1 MTRKT
6 AEKASVREGAVATA
20 AAGLVDDRSK
30 RPGFKI
36 PRKTARLQFEGDEFE
51 GCEIIM
57 ALDLTLKATQH
68 MEALQKAAMPNTEE
82 GAGALPPEEL
92 QEKFRVLLTFFT
104 EECIVSWN
112 LEDAEGVA
120 LPRSADT
127 FLQFP
132 GWFAVLVMN
141 GYAEAVKKVSEVS
154 GPLGGTSK
162 NGSTSEEQSVMTE
175 AQSSA
180 LPS

>member
-1 MTRKT
+1 M
-6 AEKASVREGAVATA
+6 EGFQV
-20 AAGLVDDRSK
+20 
-30 RPGFKI
+30 

-51 GCEIIM
+51 GCEIVC
-57 ALDLTLKATQH
+57 ALDLTLEATQH
-68 MEALQKAAMPNTEE
+68 MEALQRAVMPNTEE
-82 GAGALPPEEL
+82 GAEAALPEEI

-162 NGSTSEEQSVMTE
+162 NGDKPAEPSVMTE
-175 AQSSA
+175 AQSSV